1 MRKLFFQKLVRGIKY
16 VLIFLAVY
24 ILGANV
30 LVTIANFFKDHPLVQ
45 MLVLLGI
52 PAVIV
57 FFMAT
62 SARGKDRDRGKVYKQ
77 ALGDRQGNFQAELGY
92 VLRSADYRAELLA
105 AVAYVL
111 LYVIIMVLPKGGEGF
126 ALRLLTDLLVGVIIV
141 AVFAVVDLVSWLRV
155 HKKFRLDKMI
165 RG

>member
-57 FFMAT
+57 FFMA
-62 SARGKDRDRGKVYKQ
+62 SSKRSKDRDRGRAYKKD
-77 ALGDRQGNFQAELGY
+77 LGEERGRFKAELCY
-92 VLRSADYRAELLA
+92 VLRSPDYRAELLA
-105 AVAYVL
+105 AV
-111 LYVIIMVLPKGGEGF
+111 
-126 ALRLLTDLLVGVIIV
+126 T
-141 AVFAVVDLVSWLRV
+141 
-155 HKKFRLDKMI
+155 
-165 RG
+165 